1 MNMGMHALDLVVPSP
16 APRPR
21 GIVAE
26 CLRRDPLYAGA
37 AATIALSMAPVLAAW
52 AIDDRSLD
60 GVAIWTK
67 PLKFQLALAV
77 YLATLAWFSAWM
89 PQAVA
94 TSRSYRMFATV
105 VLAAIALEMAWIIG
119 AAAQGEASHFNV
131 ATPARQAIYAT
142 MGVLA
147 TLLTSAALV
156 QGIAVL
162 SVRDGGGDPVLRL
175 AIGIGLLLT
184 FALTLVTASHM
195 SSGTGHLV
203 GVAPDATR
211 RLALFGWA
219 RDGGDLRVAHFF
231 ATHAMHV
238 VPALGLLATHLLAR
252 RRARQAVV
260 VGAAAYA
267 AFVGWTFAQAS
278 AGRPFLAWLA

>member
-16 APRPR
+16 APGPR

-67 PLKFQLALAV
+67 PLKFQMALTV

-94 TSRSYRMFATV
+94 TARSYRIFTAI
-105 VLAAIALEMAWIIG
+105 VLAAIALELAWIIG
-119 AAAQGEASHFNV
+119 AAARGEASHFNV
-131 ATPARQAIYAT
+131 ATPARQAIYT
-142 MGVLA
+142 MMGVLA

-162 SVRDGGGDPVLRL
+162 SARDGGGDPVLRL
-175 AIGIGLLLT
+175 AIGLGLLLT
-184 FALTLVTASHM
+184 FALTLATASHM
-195 SSGTGHLV
+195 SAGTGHLV

-252 RRARQAVV
+252 HRARLAVV
-260 VGAAAYA
+260 AGAAAYA
-267 AFVGWTFAQAS
+267 VFVAWTFAQAL
-278 AGRPFLAWLA
+278 AGRPFLPWLA